1 MNDVIKTIYESSL
14 NAARRLN
21 TQYKKE
27 LNDAIRGTGLCS
39 GTGLCKGISSTERNN
54 ICISLRSAIMNT
66 QSEIDMITADL
77 AAM

>member
-1 MNDVIKTIYESSL
+1 MNDVIRAMYESSL
-14 NAARRLN
+14 TAAKNLN

-27 LNDAIRGTGLCS
+27 LTDAIH

-66 QSEIDMITADL
+66 QMEIDMITADL
-77 AAM
+77 AVM

>member
-1 MNDVIKTIYESSL
+1 MNEVIKVMYQNSL
-14 NAARRLN
+14 NAAKNLN
-21 TQYKKE
+21 KQYKKE
-27 LNDAIRGTGLCS
+27 LNDAIRGTGLC
-39 GTGLCKGISSTERNN
+39 KGISSIERNS

>member
-1 MNDVIKTIYESSL
+1 MNDVIKAMYESSL
-14 NAARRLN
+14 TAAKNLN

-27 LNDAIRGTGLCS
+27 LNDAVRC
-39 GTGLCKGISSTERNN
+39 TGLCKGISSTERNN

-66 QSEIDMITADL
+66 QAEIDMITANL

>member
-1 MNDVIKTIYESSL
+1 MNDVIKAMYQSSL
-14 NAARRLN
+14 NAAKRLN
-21 TQYKKE
+21 AQYKKE
-27 LNDAIRGTGLCS
+27 LNDAIRGTGLC
-39 GTGLCKGISSTERNN
+39 KGISSTERNS

>member
-1 MNDVIKTIYESSL
+1 MNEVIKAMYTSSL
-14 NAARRLN
+14 NAAKRLN
-21 TQYKKE
+21 EQYKKE
-27 LNDAIRGTGLCS
+27 LNDAIHGTGLCR
-39 GTGLCKGISSTERNN
+39 GISNNERNI

>member
-1 MNDVIKTIYESSL
+1 MNDVIKAMYQSSL
-14 NAARRLN
+14 NAAKNLN
-21 TQYKKE
+21 KQYKKE
-27 LNDAIRGTGLCS
+27 LNDAIR

-54 ICISLRSAIMNT
+54 ICVSLRSAIMNT

>member
-1 MNDVIKTIYESSL
+1 MNEVIKVMYESSL
-14 NAARRLN
+14 DAAKNLN
-21 TQYKKE
+21 KQYKKE
-27 LNDAIRGTGLCS
+27 LNDAIR

>member
-1 MNDVIKTIYESSL
+1 MNDVIKAMYESSL

-21 TQYKKE
+21 AQYKKE
-27 LNDAIRGTGLCS
+27 LNDAIH

-66 QSEIDMITADL
+66 QCEIDMITADL
-77 AAM
+77 AVM

>member
-1 MNDVIKTIYESSL
+1 MNNVIKVMYESSL
-14 NAARRLN
+14 NAAKNLN

-27 LNDAIRGTGLCS
+27 LNDAIH

-66 QSEIDMITADL
+66 QAEIDTLTADL
-77 AAM
+77 TVM

>member
-1 MNDVIKTIYESSL
+1 MNEVIKAIYTSSL
-14 NAARRLN
+14 NAAKRLN
-21 TQYKKE
+21 AQYKKE
-27 LNDAIRGTGLCS
+27 LTDAIH

-66 QSEIDMITADL
+66 QAEIDMLTADL

>member
-1 MNDVIKTIYESSL
+1 MNDVIKAMYESSL

-27 LNDAIRGTGLCS
+27 LNDAIRGTGLC
-39 GTGLCKGISSTERNN
+39 KGISSIERNN